1 MATVRYLGCT
11 IPSPMRT
18 IALSTALFALLAPVT
33 AQTLCSAQGNVI
45 LYSNYDGGPLVINVD
60 ENIPDLRVGIVS
72 YEFVKIV
79 FTGPFAGNVTQVI
92 YAGYNGSNDHCGIG
106 SGTSVTINGAPNAVT
121 DVRFAPPATF
131 ANSNGYGSMI
141 CAYSCD
147 INSNQ
152 GGCNTADQV
161 AHYFLTEFGGIL
173 RYHLTQY
180 GCWTGTQ
187 AVSAGGNCC
196 EDPLATSLPDHAEPL
211 TLQRT
216 GDRFELREVAGVRVV
231 DASGRVVLE
240 RTASGGRVVFDVTG
254 WSPGSYIM
262 MEAAGERAVRFAVM
276 P

>member
-1 MATVRYLGCT
+1 MATIGYLGCI
-11 IPSPMRT
+11 IPSAMRT
-18 IALSTALFALLAPVT
+18 LVLSTALLALAAPVD
-33 AQTLCSAQGNVI
+33 AQPLCSTPGNVI

-92 YAGYNGSNDHCGIG
+92 YAGFNGSNDHCGIG
-106 SGTSVTINGAPNAVT
+106 SGTTVTINGAPNAVT

-147 INSNQ
+147 VNSNQ

-161 AHYFLTEFGGIL
+161 AHYFLTEFGGVL
-173 RYHLTQY
+173 RSHLTQY

-196 EDPLATSLPDHAEPL
+196 EDPLATAMPGHAEPL
-211 TLQRT
+211 RLQRT
-216 GDRFELREVAGVRVV
+216 GDRFELQDVDGVRVL
-231 DASGRVVLE
+231 DASGRLVLE
-240 RTASGGRVVFDVTG
+240 RAATAGRVLFDATG
-254 WSPGSYIM
+254 WSPGSYT
-262 MEAAGERAVRFAVM
+262 AVDATGARVARFAVW

>member
-1 MATVRYLGCT
+1 MATIGYLGCI
-11 IPSPMRT
+11 IPSAMRT
-18 IALSTALFALLAPVT
+18 LVLSTALSALVANVS
-33 AQTLCSAQGNVI
+33 AQSLCSAQGNVI
-45 LYSNYDGGPLVINVD
+45 LYSNYDGGPLVIDVD

-72 YEFVKIV
+72 YEFVKVV

-92 YAGYNGSNDHCGIG
+92 YAGFNGSNDHCGIG
-106 SGTSVTINGAPNAVT
+106 SGTTVTINGAPNAVT

-147 INSNQ
+147 VNSNQ

-161 AHYFLTEFGGIL
+161 AHYFLTEFGGVL
-173 RYHLTQY
+173 RYHVTQY

-196 EDPLATSLPDHAEPL
+196 EDPLATALPDHAGPL
-211 TLQRT
+211 RLQRV
-216 GDRFELREVAGVRVV
+216 GDRFELRDVEGVTVL
-231 DASGRVVLE
+231 DASGRVVLQ
-240 RTASGGRVVFDVTG
+240 RASTGGRVQFDATG
-254 WSPGSYIM
+254 WRPGSYTARD
-262 MEAAGERAVRFAVM
+262 AAGVRTARFVVV